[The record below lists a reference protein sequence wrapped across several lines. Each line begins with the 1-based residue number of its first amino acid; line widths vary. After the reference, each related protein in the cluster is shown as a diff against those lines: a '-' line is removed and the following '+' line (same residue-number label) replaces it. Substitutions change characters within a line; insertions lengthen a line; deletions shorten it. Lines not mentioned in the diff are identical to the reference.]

1 MKAEFQPGDIVR
13 IRRYTVGR
21 MTETPGPSEL
31 QGSFAVVVKVNWRPK
46 YSFWK
51 NLLAPDYDLRILG
64 TWEPLYGFAK
74 WYERHYEELILITKG
89 NGTAVE
95 GFDYQITPKEEL
107 ERAFSFY
114 VERCMNLDVTH
125 EGYPNPATFLARL
138 YIDNDAELLEK
149 VLALR
154 RKNGTINPE
163 RLRLA
168 FHKAG
173 MKVDDWAYEFR
184 IDPPEGCEAW
194 GLPLEAFQRLVVD
207 WVLLSRIY
215 GPKEKSK

>member
-1 MKAEFQPGDIVR
+1 MEAEFQPGDIVR

-21 MTETPGPSEL
+21 MTQTPGPSQL
-31 QGSFAVVVKVNWRPK
+31 QGSFAVVVKVNWRPMLR
-46 YSFWK
+46 YAGSG
-51 NLLAPDYDLRILG
+51 LAPDYDLRILG
-64 TWEPLYGFAK
+64 SWEPLYSFAG
-74 WYERHYEELILITKG
+74 WAESAYEELILTTKG

-95 GFDYQITPKEEL
+95 GVDYQITPKEKL

-168 FHKAG
+168 FHNARMTTDG
-173 MKVDDWAYEFR
+173 WAYEFR

-194 GLPLEAFQRLVVD
+194 GMPLEAKQRLAVD
-207 WVLLSRIY
+207 WCLLAMIY

>member
-1 MKAEFQPGDIVR
+1 MDAKYQTGDTVL

-31 QGSFAVVVKVNWRPK
+31 QGMYAIVVRVNWRPK
-46 YSFWK
+46 YRSWK
-51 NLLAPDYDLRILG
+51 HDLAPDYDLRILG
-64 TWEPLYGFAK
+64 TWEPLYSFAK
-74 WYERHYEELILITKG
+74 WHERDYEELTLVTKG
-89 NGTAVE
+89 CGTAIE
-95 GFDYQITPKEEL
+95 GVDYQITPEEQQD
-107 ERAFSFY
+107 RAFKFY

-154 RKNGTINPE
+154 RKDGTINPE

-168 FHKAG
+168 SHKAG
-173 MKVDDWAYEFR
+173 VKIDDWAYKYH
-184 IDPPEGCEAW
+184 IDPPEGCEGRA
-194 GLPLEAFQRLVVD
+194 LPLEATQRLMVD
-207 WVLLSRIY
+207 WCMLAMIY
-215 GPKEKSK
+215 GPEEKSK